1 MSALQY
7 IAINS
12 MQRVVPSKADSLLAC
27 LQTPVRSQLI
37 ITMTYDLT
45 HTTIKNVNSGYEIFE

>member
-12 MQRVVPSKADSLLAC
+12 MQRVVPSKADSLLEC
-27 LQTPVRSQLI
+27 LQAPVRSQLI
-37 ITMTYDLT
+37 MTMTFDLT
-45 HTTIKNVNSGYEIFE
+45 HTDIKNLNSRCEIFE